1 MELEKNKISINQIV
15 AQKLDTAICEGDCIV
30 PDIKPDI
37 YNIITSSGTV
47 CIYKK
52 EVMDGRVRIDGA
64 INTYTIYSSE
74 EEGRKE
80 IRSINYVIDFSQVVN
95 IENARSDEIAEV
107 NTKLRNVEARIVN
120 ERKINVKAML
130 DFDIKLFANNSEE
143 FITNIITR
151 NSKNKSSS

>member
-47 CIYKK
+47 NIYKK
-52 EVMDGRVRIDGA
+52 EVMEGRVRIDGA

-80 IRSINYVIDFSQVVN
+80 LKSINYVIDYSQVVN
-95 IENARSDEIAEV
+95 IENA
-107 NTKLRNVEARIVN
+107 
-120 ERKINVKAML
+120 
-130 DFDIKLFANNSEE
+130 
-143 FITNIITR
+143 
-151 NSKNKSSS
+151 KS